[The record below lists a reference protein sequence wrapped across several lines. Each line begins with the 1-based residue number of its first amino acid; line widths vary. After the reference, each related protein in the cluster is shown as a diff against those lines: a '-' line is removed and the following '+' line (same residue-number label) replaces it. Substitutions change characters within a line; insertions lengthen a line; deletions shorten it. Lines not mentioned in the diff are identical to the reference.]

1 MTNKIFW
8 NEIKEFIRKQDR
20 ILFSCCGQEDGPF
33 VILSAGIHGNEP
45 SGVLALRNVFQKIAD
60 FNIQVNGSLLAFI
73 GNRTALNNYKRYS
86 VEDLNRLWYDENLE
100 KLHHQGFGGYELNP
114 DVLEMIKIDELI
126 SDFENTASG
135 KEHYFIDLHTTSAPS
150 VPFAFADKNDTIID
164 TVLKFPLPVIVNVN
178 DYLHGTML
186 NYFERRNFHGIIF
199 ESGQHDDFMS
209 VTKHEALIWL
219 ALVNTCALEKSDVP
233 NYQAHFELI
242 NGLSDD
248 PHKTF
253 EITHHLKLKTEDRFE
268 MRAGFVNF
276 QNIKK
281 GELLAQL
288 NGKSIYAP
296 QDGRVFM
303 PLYQSKGE
311 DAFFIVKRVN

>member
-8 NEIKEFIRKQDR
+8 NEIKEFIRNQDR

-45 SGVLALRNVFQKIAD
+45 SGVLALRNVFQKIAKL
-60 FNIQVNGSLLAFI
+60 NIQVNGSLLAFI

-86 VEDLNRLWYDENLE
+86 VVDLNRLWYDENLE
-100 KLHHQGFGGYELNP
+100 KLHHQGFGGHELNP
-114 DVLEMIKIDELI
+114 DILEMMKIDELI
-126 SDFENTASG
+126 SAFENTASG

-150 VPFAFADKNDTIID
+150 VPFAFADKNDSHID

-178 DYLHGTML
+178 EYLHGTML
-186 NYFERRNFHGIIF
+186 NYFESRNFHGIIF

-219 ALVNTCALEKSDVP
+219 ALVNTCAIKKSDVP

-242 NGLSDD
+242 NGLSDH
-248 PHKTF
+248 PHKKF
-253 EITHHLKLKTEDRFE
+253 EITHHLKLKQEDHFE
-268 MRAGFVNF
+268 MQEGLVNF
-276 QNIKK
+276 QSIEK
-281 GELLAQL
+281 GELLAHL
-288 NGKSIYAP
+288 NGNPIYAP
-296 QDGRVFM
+296 LDGRIFM